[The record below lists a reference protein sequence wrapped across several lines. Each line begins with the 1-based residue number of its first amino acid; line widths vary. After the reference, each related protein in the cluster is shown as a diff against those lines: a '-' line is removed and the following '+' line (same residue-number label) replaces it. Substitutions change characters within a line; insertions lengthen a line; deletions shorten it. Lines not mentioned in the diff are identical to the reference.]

1 MTLMRYTQEIF
12 EILSKGG
19 FISQNSISGQ
29 RTHLYDAIEDD
40 YQQYRE
46 YYEGIGFL
54 LDGGNGYY
62 YFSRTE
68 NKVELADKVQ
78 RLAAWIDR
86 LDFLKTFNT
95 AFGSGFTFRKSNILE
110 KFSSD
115 IELKEK
121 VARLYTDIKTNEEKM
136 DKLISDLDRQ
146 GFVELENEL
155 DGTYKVTAAFHYIEE
170 LIDCLTIIE
179 TEQE

>member
-1 MTLMRYTQEIF
+1 MRYTKEIF
-12 EILSKGG
+12 DILSRGG
-19 FISQNSISGQ
+19 FISQNSISEQ
-29 RTHLYDAIEDD
+29 RSHLYDAIEDD

-54 LDGGNGYY
+54 LEGGNGYY

-78 RLAAWIDR
+78 RLAMWIDR

-121 VARLYTDIKTNEEKM
+121 AAYLYTDVKTYEEKI
-136 DKLISDLDRQ
+136 DKLIAELDRQ
-146 GFVELENEL
+146 GYVEQENKL
-155 DGTYKVTAAFHYIEE
+155 DGTYKVTAAFRYIEE
-170 LIDCLTIIE
+170 FVDYVTIIE
-179 TEQE
+179 TEHK

>member
-1 MTLMRYTQEIF
+1 MRYTKEIF
-12 EILSKGG
+12 DILSKGG
-19 FISQNSISGQ
+19 FISRNSISQ
-29 RTHLYDAIEDD
+29 LRSHIYDAIEDD
-40 YQQYRE
+40 YESYLE
-46 YYEGIGFL
+46 YFRGIGFQL
-54 LDGGNGYY
+54 EVGNGYY

-78 RLAAWIDR
+78 RLALWIDR
-86 LDFLKTFNT
+86 VDFLKTFNNI
-95 AFGSGFTFRKSNILE
+95 FGPGFSFRKSNILE

-121 VARLYTDIKTNEEKM
+121 ARNLYPELKTNDDKI
-136 DKLISDLDRQ
+136 DKLITDLERL

-155 DGTYKVTAAFHYIEE
+155 DGTYKVTSAFHYIEE

-179 TEQE
+179 TEEE

>member
-1 MTLMRYTQEIF
+1 MRYTKDIF
-12 EILSKGG
+12 DILSKGG
-19 FISQNSISGQ
+19 FISQNSISEQ
-29 RTHLYDAIEDD
+29 RSHLYDAIEDD

-54 LDGGNGYY
+54 LEGGNGYY

-78 RLAAWIDR
+78 RLATWIDR
-86 LDFLKTFNT
+86 LDFLKTFNI
-95 AFGSGFTFRKSNILE
+95 AFGSGFSFRKSNILE

-121 VARLYTDIKTNEEKM
+121 AAHLYTDIKTNEEKM
-136 DKLISDLDRQ
+136 DKLIADLDRQ

-170 LIDCLTIIE
+170 LMDCLTIIE

>member
-1 MTLMRYTQEIF
+1 MRYTKEIF
-12 EILSKGG
+12 DILSKGG
-19 FISQNSISGQ
+19 FISRNSISQ
-29 RTHLYDAIEDD
+29 LRSHIYDAIEDD
-40 YQQYRE
+40 YESYLE
-46 YYEGIGFL
+46 YFRGIGFQ
-54 LDGGNGYY
+54 LDVGNGYY

-78 RLAAWIDR
+78 RLALWIDR
-86 LDFLKTFNT
+86 VDFLKTFNNI
-95 AFGSGFTFRKSNILE
+95 FGPGFSFRKSNILE

-121 VARLYTDIKTNEEKM
+121 ARNLYPELKTNDDKI
-136 DKLISDLDRQ
+136 DKLITDLERL

-155 DGTYKVTAAFHYIEE
+155 DGTYKVTSAFHYIEE

-179 TEQE
+179 TEEE

>member
-1 MTLMRYTQEIF
+1 MRYTKEIF
-12 EILSKGG
+12 EILSRGG
-19 FISQNSISGQ
+19 FISQNSISQQ
-29 RTHLYDAIEDD
+29 RAHLYDAIEDD
-40 YQQYRE
+40 FQQYQE

-54 LDGGNGYY
+54 LEGGNGYY

-68 NKVELADKVQ
+68 SKVELADKIQ
-78 RLAAWIDR
+78 RMIGWIDR
-86 LDFLKTFNT
+86 LDFLKTFNST
-95 AFGSGFTFRKSNILE
+95 FGSGFSFRKSNILE

-121 VARLYTDIKTNEEKM
+121 ARHLYTDLKTNDEKM
-136 DKLISDLDRQ
+136 DKLIADMERQ
-146 GFVELENEL
+146 GFIELENDL

>member
-1 MTLMRYTQEIF
+1 MRYTKEIF

-19 FISQNSISGQ
+19 FISQNSISQQ
-29 RTHLYDAIEDD
+29 RSLLYDAIEDD
-40 YQQYRE
+40 FRQYQE
-46 YYEGIGFL
+46 YFEGIGFL
-54 LDGGNGYY
+54 LEGGNGYY
-62 YFSRTE
+62 YFSRQET
-68 NKVELADKVQ
+68 KVELEDKVQ
-78 RLAAWIDR
+78 RLTAWIDR

-95 AFGSGFTFRKSNILE
+95 AFGSGFSFRKSNILE
-110 KFSSD
+110 EFSSD

-121 VARLYTDIKTNEEKM
+121 ARHIYTDLKTNDEKM
-136 DKLISDLDRQ
+136 DKLIGDMERL

-179 TEQE
+179 PEQA

>member
-1 MTLMRYTQEIF
+1 MRYTKEIF

-19 FISQNSISGQ
+19 FISQNSISQ
-29 RTHLYDAIEDD
+29 QQSHFYDAIEDD
-40 YQQYRE
+40 FQSYRD

-54 LDGGNGYY
+54 LEGGNGYY

-86 LDFLKTFNT
+86 LDFLKTFNST
-95 AFGSGFTFRKSNILE
+95 FGSGFTFRKSNILE

-121 VARLYTDIKTNEEKM
+121 ARRLYTDLKTNEEKV
-136 DKLISDLDRQ
+136 DKLIADLDRQ
-146 GFVELENEL
+146 GFIELENEL

>member
-1 MTLMRYTQEIF
+1 MRYTKEIF

-19 FISQNSISGQ
+19 FISQNSISQQ
-29 RTHLYDAIEDD
+29 RSLLYDAIEDD
-40 YQQYRE
+40 FRQYQE
-46 YYEGIGFL
+46 YFEGIGFL
-54 LDGGNGYY
+54 LEGGNGYY
-62 YFSRTE
+62 YFSRQET
-68 NKVELADKVQ
+68 KVELEDKVQ

-95 AFGSGFTFRKSNILE
+95 AFGSGFSFRKSNILE
-110 KFSSD
+110 EFSSD

-121 VARLYTDIKTNEEKM
+121 ARHIYTDLKTNDEKM
-136 DKLISDLDRQ
+136 DKLIGDMEHL

-179 TEQE
+179 PEQA

>member
-1 MTLMRYTQEIF
+1 MLYTKEIF

-19 FISQNSISGQ
+19 FISQNSISQQ
-29 RTHLYDAIEDD
+29 RAHLYDAIEDNFQE
-40 YQQYRE
+40 YQE
-46 YYEGIGFL
+46 YFEEIGFL
-54 LDGGNGYY
+54 LEGGNGYY
-62 YFSRTE
+62 YFSRSE
-68 NKVELADKVQ
+68 SKVELANKVQ
-78 RLAAWIDR
+78 RLAEWITR
-86 LDFLKTFNT
+86 LDFLKTFNST
-95 AFGSGFTFRKSNILE
+95 FGSGFTFSKSNILE

-121 VARLYTDIKTNEEKM
+121 ARRLYSDVKTLDEKM
-136 DKLISDLDRQ
+136 EKLIGDMVRQ
-146 GFVELENEL
+146 GFAEQENEV

>member
-1 MTLMRYTQEIF
+1 MRYTQEIF

-121 VARLYTDIKTNEEKM
+121 AVRLYTDIKTNEEKM

-170 LIDCLTIIE
+170 LIDCLTITE

>member
-1 MTLMRYTQEIF
+1 MRYTKEIF
-12 EILSKGG
+12 EILSRGG
-19 FISQNSISGQ
+19 FISQNSISQQ
-29 RTHLYDAIEDD
+29 RAHLYDAIEDD
-40 YQQYRE
+40 FQQYQE

-54 LDGGNGYY
+54 LEGGNGYY

-68 NKVELADKVQ
+68 SKVELADKIQ
-78 RLAAWIDR
+78 RMIGWIDR
-86 LDFLKTFNT
+86 LDFLKTFNST
-95 AFGSGFTFRKSNILE
+95 FGSDFSFRKSNILE

-121 VARLYTDIKTNEEKM
+121 ARHLYADLKTNDEKM
-136 DKLISDLDRQ
+136 DKLIADMERQ
-146 GFVELENEL
+146 GFIELENDL

>member
-68 NKVELADKVQ
+68 NKVDLADKVQ

-121 VARLYTDIKTNEEKM
+121 AVRLYTDIKTNEEKM

-170 LIDCLTIIE
+170 LIDCLTITE